1 MLFVPH
7 SFKLNFMSVKHKK
20 QFGVWMDSHQAT
32 IIGRESADAQ
42 DFTVLGYAKNDGA
55 GSNSNENAGN
65 NLERKMLS
73 QFFKEILSY
82 IQNVDE
88 VHITG
93 TGTAQQQFIN
103 FMAETPQYKN
113 VKAIESTS
121 NKMADE
127 QLIRYIADQF
137 N

>member
-1 MLFVPH
+1 
-7 SFKLNFMSVKHKK
+7 
-20 QFGVWMDSHQAT
+20 MDSHQAT
-32 IIGRESADAQ
+32 IIGKESADAEE
-42 DFTVLGYAKNDGA
+42 FTVLGHAKNEGA

-82 IQNVDE
+82 MQNVDE
-88 VHITG
+88 VHVTG

-103 FMAETPQYKN
+103 FMEETPQYKN
-113 VKAIESTS
+113 VKAKESTS

-127 QLIRYIADQF
+127 MLIKYIKGQF